1 MESNLITVKL
11 KDELLSDLLST
22 GSMNGLIN
30 IYTQAKEFN
39 ANPDI
44 VEAIYDH
51 FEELG
56 FISQTKCIGGDILLN
71 IKVKAHDF
79 FNHGGFLAQEELLKA
94 NIQKL
99 NDELEL
105 LSKNLS
111 PDMSEKASLL
121 SGIAANI
128 ATALGLFLSK

>member
-11 KDELLSDLLST
+11 KDELLVDLLST

-30 IYTQAKEFN
+30 IHTQAKEFN
-39 ANPDI
+39 ANPDVI
-44 VEAIYDH
+44 EAIYDH

-56 FISQTKCIGGDILLN
+56 FISQTKFIGGDVLFN

-94 NIQKL
+94 NIQKMS
-99 NDELEL
+99 DELEL
-105 LSKNLS
+105 LAKNLS

>member
-56 FISQTKCIGGDILLN
+56 FISQT
-71 IKVKAHDF
+71 
-79 FNHGGFLAQEELLKA
+79 
-94 NIQKL
+94 
-99 NDELEL
+99 
-105 LSKNLS
+105 
-111 PDMSEKASLL
+111 
-121 SGIAANI
+121 
-128 ATALGLFLSK
+128 